1 MEIYPEV
8 KNFLRKYSHLID
20 ENKKDDF
27 MDLLYEEGL
36 NSEEVEDIF
45 KMLDKVGSPISMEER
60 IKHFIETVNGL
71 IGEMP
76 NQETW
81 YDGASWGGDYYPID
95 EDDYLRIFRLLDF
108 FRHHRYGFDEQD
120 VMEIIKNHEMEFHS
134 DWSVL
139 P

>member
-1 MEIYPEV
+1 MKIYPEV

-20 ENKKDDF
+20 KGKKDDF

-45 KMLDKVGSPISMEER
+45 KMLGKVGSPISKEER

-76 NQETW
+76 DVEAF
-81 YDGASWGGDYYPID
+81 YDDASWGSDDYPID
-95 EDDYLRIFRLLDF
+95 EDNYLRIFRLLDC
-108 FRHHRYGFDEQD
+108 FRHHKYGFDEQD
-120 VMEIIKNHEMEFHS
+120 VMEIIENHEMEFHS

>member
-20 ENKKDDF
+20 EGKKDDF
-27 MDLLYEEGL
+27 MDLLHEEGL

-76 NQETW
+76 DQETW
-81 YDGASWGGDYYPID
+81 YDEWGLEEYPID
-95 EDDYLRIFRLLDF
+95 EDDYLRIFRLLDG
-108 FRHHRYGFDEQD
+108 FRHHKYGFDEQD

>member
-20 ENKKDDF
+20 EGKKDDF

-45 KMLDKVGSPISMEER
+45 KMLDKVGSPISKEER

-76 NQETW
+76 NPETW
-81 YDGASWGGDYYPID
+81 YDEWGLEEYPID
-95 EDDYLRIFRLLDF
+95 EDNYLRIHRLLDG
-108 FRHHRYGFDEQD
+108 FRHHYYGFDMVD
-120 VMEIIKNHEMEFHS
+120 MIDIIHDHETEFHS